1 MPIAHIQRA
10 IFNKGITPYLFYISQ
25 QVKYGPISISP
36 FLILSFQSNADTIS
50 IR

>member
-10 IFNKGITPYLFYISQ
+10 IFNKGITPYLSYISR
-25 QVKYGPISISP
+25 QVKYCPNSISP